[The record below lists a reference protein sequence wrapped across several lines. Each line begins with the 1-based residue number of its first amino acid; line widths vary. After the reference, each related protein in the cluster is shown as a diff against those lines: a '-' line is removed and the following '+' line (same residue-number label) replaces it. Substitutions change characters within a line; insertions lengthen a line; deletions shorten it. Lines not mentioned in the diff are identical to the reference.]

1 MRSDRKLDKSLK
13 SFRDNTE
20 YRF

>member
-1 MRSDRKLDKSLK
+1 MQSDRKLDKSLK
-13 SFRDNTE
+13 SFRDTTE